1 VLPVVPVMTKP
12 FVLIANAAELLIRS
26 IADALTWC
34 RTGTAQ
40 FSSAEDLLVAMH
52 EQHPDMVVLGPSL
65 DGWSSLELARQVRKF
80 NRTIPLLLMPP
91 ESSEA
96 LAIAALQ
103 AGLNE
108 YIKCPPSASE
118 LVRAAER
125 CLGQWA
131 SESPPH
137 ARQLHLVGGERM
149 VGDSVPMKWLRTRLG
164 NIAASDSSLLVTG
177 ETGTGKE
184 LVAELVHRNS
194 PRRSNPFVSINCAAI
209 PDNLLES
216 ELFGYERG
224 AFTGADSTKQGKLK
238 AAAGGTVLLDEI
250 GDMSPYA
257 QAKLLRVLESKR
269 VEPLGSTRST
279 PVDIRFMAATNR
291 DIEQLVKEDKF
302 RSDLF
307 FRLNVVRVHLP
318 PLRER
323 KEDIPCLLDHY
334 IQAFRVH
341 STRPVESIAS
351 EALECL
357 LAHDWPGNVRELRN
371 LLEAMFVEVSCREIT
386 LCHLPTHLRHYGH
399 DLSAL
404 SGSEKEQLLRALA
417 SSNWNKSRVAAR
429 LKWSRMTV
437 YRKMAKYQI
446 SDEINK
452 TKDSRAAS

>member
-1 VLPVVPVMTKP
+1 MTKP

-184 LVAELVHRNS
+184 LVAELVHRNT
-194 PRRSNPFVSINCAAI
+194 PPRSNPFVSINCAAI
-209 PDNLLES
+209 PDNLLDS

-238 AAAGGTVLLDEI
+238 AAAVGTMLLDDS
-250 GDMSPYA
+250 GDM
-257 QAKLLRVLESKR
+257 
-269 VEPLGSTRST
+269 
-279 PVDIRFMAATNR
+279 
-291 DIEQLVKEDKF
+291 
-302 RSDLF
+302 
-307 FRLNVVRVHLP
+307 
-318 PLRER
+318 
-323 KEDIPCLLDHY
+323 
-334 IQAFRVH
+334 
-341 STRPVESIAS
+341 
-351 EALECL
+351 
-357 LAHDWPGNVRELRN
+357 
-371 LLEAMFVEVSCREIT
+371 
-386 LCHLPTHLRHYGH
+386 
-399 DLSAL
+399 
-404 SGSEKEQLLRALA
+404 
-417 SSNWNKSRVAAR
+417 
-429 LKWSRMTV
+429 
-437 YRKMAKYQI
+437 
-446 SDEINK
+446 
-452 TKDSRAAS
+452 